1 VARIRIP
8 IFFPPGPVSTGLRRW
23 LLEPLLFVV
32 LAVAATWPLATH
44 LVGHL
49 PLGSEEAATVPL
61 FNLWIMWWNSDRVA
75 AGFADYWQAPIFYPA
90 RDALAFSEP
99 LSPSVILAP
108 LFWLGLPPELIY
120 NLVLLAILA
129 GNGWAACALLRWLR
143 LHPSIPLLGGALTVC
158 SPLLLSWLGVLQ
170 LVALF
175 PTILVLLALDRLR
188 RRPTLGRGLLLGA
201 ALALTAL
208 SCSYYGL
215 FLMLPLAVATLCLF
229 GRALLDLRTL
239 AGFVAALLFCGL
251 LLLPQLLVQRR
262 AIGDAMSYD
271 LRTLASLSAVAADYL
286 VPPRP
291 SFLVSS
297 SLAPVGHEAVFKL
310 GSGLVLVG
318 LGVVGVLYGLSR
330 RRFRS
335 WIGFWLL
342 LGGCAFLL
350 SLGPLLTVGGLRP
363 YLFLLDHLPGFAQ
376 ARNIMRF
383 AVFVHLAVMVLACI
397 GLQGVVVW
405 LKYMVRRQR
414 WPIRPGLVLLT
425 LGLAAALEIP
435 PAPQRLFPLPLGGAE
450 PAWVSWFRQQPDPH
464 LPIVCFPFAFKPDVA
479 SYQQEAL
486 WMYWQTMH
494 RRPLLNGYSAHF
506 PEDFKA
512 HKWPLATFPS
522 PVAFALLQSR
532 GVRYCVVQNP
542 PGGTSSITSAA
553 FATTRLIR
561 VFGDTRAGV
570 EIFLIEPMP

>member
-1 VARIRIP
+1 
-8 IFFPPGPVSTGLRRW
+8 
-23 LLEPLLFVV
+23 LEPLFFLV
-32 LAVAATWPLATH
+32 LAVASTWPLATH

-61 FNLWIMWWNSDRVA
+61 FNLWTMWWNSDRAA

-108 LFWLGLPPELIY
+108 LFWLGLSPELIY
-120 NLVLLAILA
+120 NLALLAILA
-129 GNGWAACALLRWLR
+129 GNGWAARTLLRRYR
-143 LHPSIPLLGGALTVC
+143 LHPLIALLGGAMTVL

-170 LVALF
+170 LVVVF
-175 PTILVLLALDRLR
+175 PVILTVLAVDRLR
-188 RRPTLGRGLLLGA
+188 RRATLGRGLRLGA

-208 SCSYYGL
+208 CCSYYGL
-215 FLMLPLAVATLCLF
+215 FLLLPLLVATPFLF
-229 GRALLDLRTL
+229 GRRLFRARLPAPL
-239 AGFVAALLFCGL
+239 AAGVVFCGL
-251 LLLPQLLVQRR
+251 LVTPQLLVQQR
-262 AIGDAMSYD
+262 AIGDAMNYD
-271 LRTLASLSAVAADYL
+271 PRTLASLSAVAADYL

-291 SFLVSS
+291 SPLGYP
-297 SLAPVGHEAVFKL
+297 SLAPAGHEALFKL
-310 GSGLVLVG
+310 GPGLVVAG
-318 LGVVGVLYGLSR
+318 LGAIGALYGLCVR
-330 RRFRS
+330 RRRPWVF
-335 WIGFWLL
+335 FWLL
-342 LGGCAFLL
+342 FGGCAFAL
-350 SLGPLLTVGGLRP
+350 SLGPLLNVGGVRP

-383 AVFVHLAVMVLACI
+383 AVFVHLALMVLACI

-405 LKYMVRRQR
+405 LKFIIRRQR
-414 WPIRPGLVLLT
+414 WRIRPGLVLLT

-450 PAWVSWFRQQPDPH
+450 PAWVSWLRQQPDPH
-464 LPIVCFPFAFKPDVA
+464 LPIVCLPFAFKPDVA
-479 SYQQEAL
+479 SYQQETL
-486 WMYWQTMH
+486 WMFWQTMH

-512 HKWPLATFPS
+512 LKWPLATFPS

-532 GVRYCVVQNP
+532 GVRYCVVQIP
-542 PGGTSSITSAA
+542 PGGTSSIISAA
-553 FATTRLIR
+553 SITTRLIR

-570 EIFLIEPMP
+570 EIFLLEPIP